1 MPATLLVQVC
11 GLAGVQTIRMGKNLG
26 PSDFEVCLFEP
37 HWRFRLSHTLYR
49 VWPEW
54 SPALPCTLSGHNVV
68 RRVKNRSDISQSY
81 QQSEINQKEVPSGS
95 LPTGLFQ
102 VLPSFTWANIPQYV
116 KEITPDLRCIASG
129 VSALRSALSL
139 NAPTWVDWSPNPAP
153 RKNRPVIIND
163 SKRRSGYNPC
173 H

>member
-11 GLAGVQTIRMGKNLG
+11 GLAGVQTIRMGKNLDA
-26 PSDFEVCLFEP
+26 SDFEVGLFEP

-102 VLPSFTWANIPQYV
+102 LLPSFTWANIPQYV
-116 KEITPDLRCIASG
+116 KQITQICD
-129 VSALRSALSL
+129 ALRLACRLWKVRSHLMHRHEWIDL
-139 NAPTWVDWSPNPAP
+139 L
-153 RKNRPVIIND
+153 IQ
-163 SKRRSGYNPC
+163 RRGKTGL
-173 H
+173 